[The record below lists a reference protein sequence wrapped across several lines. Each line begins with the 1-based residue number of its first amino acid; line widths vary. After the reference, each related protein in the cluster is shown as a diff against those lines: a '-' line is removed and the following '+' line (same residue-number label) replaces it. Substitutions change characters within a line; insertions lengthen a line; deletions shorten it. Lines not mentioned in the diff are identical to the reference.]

1 MADYVCADI
10 PNDLK
15 SLRACLRCS
24 LLKSFQQFYEN
35 GCENCDHFLYMK
47 DSAARV
53 HEVYLGNNFY
63 LDSFIR
69 NIFFFTFSVPLL
81 IMKERSVC
89 LNRRPLGW
97 LNGRE

>member
-1 MADYVCADI
+1 MADYVCADV

-53 HEVYLGNNFY
+53 HEVVTSNYY
-63 LDSFIR
+63 SITHYSF
-69 NIFFFTFSVPLL
+69 
-81 IMKERSVC
+81 
-89 LNRRPLGW
+89 
-97 LNGRE
+97 